1 MAAPPAA
8 FAVFPPPAAARAAT
22 LRSHALCRWGLSRR
36 ALPIRRACSTTYLVT
51 EERRIAA
58 AAATYWAPGVT
69 MSAAGG
75 QPSSASAAAA
85 SAAAA
90 VAPSTATT
98 ATLLD
103 GKATAATVREEVAVR
118 VAALKSR
125 YADNVCGGTPGLAVV
140 IVGERKDS
148 QTYVRSKRAACEAAG
163 IASFGYE
170 LPADSS
176 QESLIDL
183 IRTLNDR
190 TDVHGILVQLPLPAG
205 MNDEVVLDAI
215 ALDKDV
221 DGFHALNFGRLAMA
235 GRSPPRA
242 VPCTPKGVIE
252 LLDRYG
258 VDPAG
263 KRAVIL
269 GRSNIVGLP
278 VALLLMH
285 RNATVTVC
293 HSKTVN
299 VGDLVREADIVVS
312 AVGRPGYVKAEWLKP
327 GVVVVDVGI
336 NAVDDA
342 TKKRGYRLVG
352 DVEWEG
358 ALSVASAITPVPGG
372 VGPMTIAMLLVN
384 TVDAAE
390 RSFQHQ

>member
-8 FAVFPPPAAARAAT
+8 FAVFPPPAAARAVT
-22 LRSHALCRWGLSRR
+22 LRSQALCRWGLARR
-36 ALPIRRACSTTYLVT
+36 ARPTRRLCGTTTYLVT

-58 AAATYWAPGVT
+58 AAATHWAPRVT
-69 MSAAGG
+69 MSASDGQ
-75 QPSSASAAAA
+75 QPSAAPA
-85 SAAAA
+85 
-90 VAPSTATT
+90 ATT

-170 LPADSS
+170 LPADAT
-176 QESLIDL
+176 QASLIDL
-183 IRTLNDR
+183 IRTLNGR
-190 TDVHGILVQLPLPAG
+190 PDVHGILVQLPLPAG

-235 GRSPPRA
+235 GRTPPRA

-293 HSKTVN
+293 HSKTVD
-299 VGDLVREADIVVS
+299 VGGLVAQADIVVS

-327 GVVVVDVGI
+327 GCVVVDVGI

-342 TKKRGYRLVG
+342 SKKRGYRLVG
-352 DVEWEG
+352 DVEWDG

-390 RSFQHQ
+390 RCFQQQ